1 MSTKKTIKY
10 YIDTEGYIEA
20 LYVAA
25 EKKGITTMDAISIYA
40 GLGRCAVSQINVKG
54 YVTARTGISLR
65 EAFDVDYRNYL
76 IKPPVNKEEKKAPQ
90 EATKPAQTNGNDVVN
105 LLAEC
110 LIEILAEL
118 KDRHKNIHYFTPE
131 ESLFISLCLQNKEKV
146 KKVFTDETD

>member
-10 YIDTEGYIEA
+10 YIDSYGYIDA
-20 LYVAA
+20 LYAAA

-40 GLGRCAVSQINVKG
+40 GLGRCAVSQINTRG

-76 IKPPVNKEEKKAPQ
+76 IKPPVKEAEKAPE

-110 LIEILAEL
+110 LIEILGEL

-146 KKVFTDETD
+146 KKVFTDETN